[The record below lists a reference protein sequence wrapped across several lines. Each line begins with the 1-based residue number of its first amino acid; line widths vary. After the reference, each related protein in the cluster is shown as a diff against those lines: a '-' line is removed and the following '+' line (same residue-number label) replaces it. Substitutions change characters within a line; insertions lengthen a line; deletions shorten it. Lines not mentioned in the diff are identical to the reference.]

1 LSSCQIP
8 SRPRPEAPQLLVH
21 LSELALPLQEEEEQ
35 LQGGLVA
42 SATKNRIVKKKERI
56 KFFDVRNVYHH

>member
-1 LSSCQIP
+1 MSDTQLP
-8 SRPRPEAPQLLVH
+8 VTEAPQLLVR
-21 LSELALPLQEEEEQ
+21 LSELALTLQEEEEQ

-42 SATKNRIVKKKERI
+42 SATKNRIVV